1 MVFVVR
7 SEQKFVNLAFTREP
21 DCGIVTQETIN
32 FREDYKMAEHRKYT
46 VLSIRAFFL
55 AIVLPVIVI
64 TAGCKRKPAE
74 PNLPGGTGLPGPVK
88 PQPVAEKS
96 LSQIIQDAKTWTVAF
111 KQWQGKLAP
120 EFTLIDIT
128 GKEHKL
134 SNYRGKYVII
144 TFWATYCGA
153 CRLEIPH
160 LMELRNTIG
169 QDSLAI
175 LAISNEAPELVK
187 KFAAQQKINYIVI
200 AQPGPMPS
208 PFDSV
213 EYTPTNFLIDSQGRI
228 KLASIGLM
236 SADEIK
242 AVLQAP

>member
-1 MVFVVR
+1 
-7 SEQKFVNLAFTREP
+7 
-21 DCGIVTQETIN
+21 
-32 FREDYKMAEHRKYT
+32 MAEHRKYA
-46 VLSIRAFFL
+46 VLGTRAIFL
-55 AIVLPVIVI
+55 GLIIPALIIS
-64 TAGCKRKPAE
+64 AGCKRKPAE
-74 PNLPGGTGLPGPVK
+74 PNLPEGASPRPVK
-88 PQPVAEKS
+88 PAPGAEKS

-134 SNYRGKYVII
+134 SNYRGKYVIV

-187 KFAAQQKINYIVI
+187 NFAAQQKINYTVI

-228 KLASIGLM
+228 KLAAIGLM
-236 SADEIK
+236 LADEIK

>member
-1 MVFVVR
+1 
-7 SEQKFVNLAFTREP
+7 
-21 DCGIVTQETIN
+21 
-32 FREDYKMAEHRKYT
+32 MAEHRRYA
-46 VLSIRAFFL
+46 VLGIRAIFL
-55 AIVLPVIVI
+55 GVII
-64 TAGCKRKPAE
+64 PALMISAGCKRKPAE
-74 PNLPGGTGLPGPVK
+74 PNLPERASPGPAKPGPVVTRV
-88 PQPVAEKS
+88 PGAEKT
-96 LSQIIQDAKTWTVAF
+96 LSQIIQDAKTWTLAF

-134 SNYRGKYVII
+134 SNYRGRYVII

-160 LMELRNTIG
+160 LMELRNTVG

-175 LAISNEAPELVK
+175 LAISNEAPALVK
-187 KFAAQQKINYIVI
+187 SFAAQQKINYTVI
-200 AQPGPMPS
+200 AQPGPMPG

-228 KLASIGLM
+228 KLAAIGLM

>member
-1 MVFVVR
+1 
-7 SEQKFVNLAFTREP
+7 
-21 DCGIVTQETIN
+21 
-32 FREDYKMAEHRKYT
+32 MAEHRKYA
-46 VLSIRAFFL
+46 VLGIRAIFL
-55 AIVLPVIVI
+55 GLIIPALIIS
-64 TAGCKRKPAE
+64 AGCKRKPPE
-74 PNLPGGTGLPGPVK
+74 PNQPGGAGLPGPVK
-88 PQPVAEKS
+88 PAPGVTRVPGAEKS
-96 LSQIIQDAKTWTVAF
+96 LSQIIQDAKTWAVAF

-175 LAISNEAPELVK
+175 LAISNEAPDLVK
-187 KFAAQQKINYIVI
+187 NFAAQQKINYTVI
-200 AQPGPMPS
+200 AQPGPMPG

-228 KLASIGLM
+228 KLAAIGLM

>member
-1 MVFVVR
+1 M
-7 SEQKFVNLAFTREP
+7 AGHREY
-21 DCGIVTQETIN
+21 TI
-32 FREDYKMAEHRKYT
+32 
-46 VLSIRAFFL
+46 LSIRAFLL
-55 AIVLPVIVI
+55 AIVLPALII
-64 TAGCKRKPAE
+64 SAGCKRKPAE
-74 PNLPGGTGLPGPVK
+74 PNLPEGASPGPVK
-88 PQPVAEKS
+88 PAPGAEKS

-120 EFTLIDIT
+120 EFTLSDIT

-160 LMELRNTIG
+160 LMELRNTVG

-175 LAISNEAPELVK
+175 LAISNEAPDLVK
-187 KFAAQQKINYIVI
+187 NFAAQQKINYTVV

-228 KLASIGLM
+228 KLAAVGLM

-242 AVLQAP
+242 AVLQAR

>member
-1 MVFVVR
+1 MAGHK
-7 SEQKFVNLAFTREP
+7 EY
-21 DCGIVTQETIN
+21 TI
-32 FREDYKMAEHRKYT
+32 
-46 VLSIRAFFL
+46 LGIRAFVL
-55 AIVLPVIVI
+55 AIVLPALII
-64 TAGCKRKPAE
+64 WAGCKRKPAE
-74 PNLPGGTGLPGPVK
+74 PNLPGGASPGPGK
-88 PQPVAEKS
+88 PAPGVTRVPGAERS
-96 LSQIIQDAKTWTVAF
+96 LSQLIQDAKTWTPAF

-120 EFTLIDIT
+120 EFTLVDIT

-134 SNYRGKYVII
+134 SSYRGRYVII

-160 LMELRNTIG
+160 LMELRNTVG

-175 LAISNEAPELVK
+175 LAISNEAPDLVK
-187 KFAAQQKINYIVI
+187 SFAAQQKINYTVI
-200 AQPGPMPS
+200 AQPGPMPG
-208 PFDSV
+208 PFDSI

-228 KLASIGLM
+228 KLATIGLM

>member
-1 MVFVVR
+1 MY
-7 SEQKFVNLAFTREP
+7 
-21 DCGIVTQETIN
+21 G
-32 FREDYKMAEHRKYT
+32 YRKYT
-46 VLSIRAFFL
+46 VLSVRAFFL

-64 TAGCKRKPAE
+64 SAGCKRKPAE
-74 PNLPGGTGLPGPVK
+74 PNKPEGTGLPGAVK

-120 EFTLIDIT
+120 EFTLVDIA

-160 LMELRNTIG
+160 LMEIRNTIG
-169 QDSLAI
+169 QDGLAI
-175 LAISNEAPELVK
+175 LAISKETPDLVK
-187 KFAAQQKINYIVI
+187 KFAAQQKINYTAI
-200 AQPGPMPS
+200 AEPGPMPS

-213 EYTPTNFLIDSQGRI
+213 EYTPTNFFIDSQGRI
-228 KLASIGLM
+228 KLATIGLM

-242 AVLQAP
+242 AVLQSS

>member
-1 MVFVVR
+1 
-7 SEQKFVNLAFTREP
+7 
-21 DCGIVTQETIN
+21 
-32 FREDYKMAEHRKYT
+32 MAGHRKYT
-46 VLSIRAFFL
+46 VLGIRPFLL
-55 AIVLPVIVI
+55 AIVLPVIVVA
-64 TAGCKRKPAE
+64 AGCKRKPAE
-74 PNLPGGTGLPGPVK
+74 PNLPEGTSPRPVKPGPVVTGV
-88 PQPVAEKS
+88 PGAEKS

-111 KQWQGKLAP
+111 KQWLGKLAP

-134 SNYRGKYVII
+134 SNYRGKYVVI

-160 LMELRNTIG
+160 LMELRNTVG
-169 QDSLAI
+169 EDSLAI
-175 LAISNEAPELVK
+175 LAVSKETPDLVK
-187 KFAAQQKINYIVI
+187 KFAAQQKINYTVI
-200 AQPGPMPS
+200 AQPGLMPS